1 MKHFFRTLLL
11 AAIVVMCGCRA
22 DMIVDDDMVV
32 DWYPVDI
39 MIYVK
44 DADGNDLL
52 NSDNENFLGT
62 KVEAE
67 WLDKLYTYTHP
78 QTKMYMPM
86 WNGLTLRRNNKGR
99 YYLVLGELAGNEEY
113 DDDLT
118 LRWPDGSQDVIHYK
132 NRVNHITIDA
142 TRTFLLNGEKCDNP
156 VVIVK

>member
-1 MKHFFRTLLL
+1 MKHLFRTLLL

-22 DMIVDDDMVV
+22 DMEV

-39 MIYVK
+39 MIYVQ

-52 NSDNENFLGT
+52 NPDNENFLGT

-67 WLDKLYTYTHP
+67 WLDKRYTYTHP
-78 QTKMYMPM
+78 QTRAYMPM
-86 WNGLTLRRNNKGR
+86 WNGLTLQRNNKGR
-99 YYLVLGELAGNEEY
+99 YYLKLGELAGNEEY
-113 DDDLT
+113 DDNLT

-132 NRVNHITIDA
+132 NRVNHITVDA

-156 VVIVK
+156 VVITK